1 MESSEERWMTL
12 LDHPQAENA
21 VPEPWMSGDDISV
34 TNESARILKKLIII
48 KILRPDRLV
57 TAVEQFVVKVLG
69 QDVLDNQ

>member
-1 MESSEERWMTL
+1 MESSEERWVTF

-21 VPEPWMSGDDISV
+21 VPEPWMSGNDISM
-34 TNESARILKKLIII
+34 TNEAARILKKLIII

-69 QDVLDNQ
+69 